1 MLATSLMPTA
11 ALATVADT
19 ATTQAD
25 TASTTIAEDA
35 QDEALEQPV
44 DEAGTSADAVEAVEA
59 AEPSSTDVESVVET
73 TIAAIEAESVSGSLS
88 DIDYVY
94 IDQDS
99 VSQAESQFVLV
110 GLDPTISNFTEASL
124 TVSSPNGA
132 LFEKS
137 AKASTDSAVLFEFEG
152 GSLAQGKYTIANLLL
167 NTPYNKVVYDFT
179 TDAVEY
185 SFEVTSSNNSIESAL
200 ADGGIYTVDNSG
212 NVVEQKTVEG
222 ALQTAGAIGGNGSK
236 AKYSTAAPLVVLLD
250 PGHGGNDPGASANGL
265 VEKTLNLKIALA
277 CRDELSSY
285 KGVTVRMTRDKDATV
300 DLATRAQMARDYG
313 ATVIIG
319 IHNDSAGEAA
329 HGSSVIIPLNGR
341 EHAIGD
347 ELGKEILKQLERLG
361 LYNRGT
367 WGKAGNEGD
376 YYYLIREPKK
386 DGIAGIIIEHAFL
399 TNADDAKFLADD
411 ANLRKAG
418 ISDATAIASYYGLSF
433 DESVY
438 YAPVYNYDY
447 YIANNKDVANACGGS
462 RAAAIQHFMSYGM
475 NEGRKSSPNFDIESY
490 YNRYSDLRNAFG
502 FNLAAYYQ
510 HYVNHGRHEGR
521 NPTGTSEIVDY
532 ASTQN
537 GKNYAPVYDGSTY
550 RKKYEDLDKAFTVQ
564 IGVVSL
570 FSDKDL
576 LAHFLN
582 HGMNEGRVASD
593 RFSPSSYY
601 NQYYDLRRA
610 FGDNLKNYYEH
621 YIDHGLNEGRSAAAG
636 QPMKNFITMSGDIDY
651 SPVYDGSYYWNNHED
666 LRNVFQHNIG
676 DFTLIDECAL
686 LEHFKTYGMR
696 EARRAS
702 ASFDVD
708 CYYKTYPDL
717 RKAFGTSDWSR
728 YYLHYIEWGCGEG
741 RVAVDQTNTVTDSY
755 SAIMGNS
762 QVTAAQM
769 AKRYKISGKS
779 YPSNVYAQYG
789 APDIDTFCNIIYQE
803 ANAEGVRAE
812 IVFAQAMHE
821 TGWLQFGG
829 DVAPEQCNF
838 AGIGATGGV
847 PGNSFNDNGANS
859 VRIGLRAQVQ
869 HLKAYASTAKLNN
882 PCVDPR
888 FNFVQRGCAPSVYDL
903 SGRWATGPGYG
914 DKVMALVNSIIV
926 L

>member
-19 ATTQAD
+19 ASTQAD
-25 TASTTIAEDA
+25 TASTTVAEDA
-35 QDEALEQPV
+35 QDEALEQPM
-44 DEAGTSADAVEAVEA
+44 DEADSSADVVEAAEA
-59 AEPSSTDVESVVET
+59 AEPSSPDVESVVEPAV
-73 TIAAIEAESVSGSLS
+73 AAIEAQSVSGSLA

-99 VSQAESQFVLV
+99 VSAAESQFVLV
-110 GLDPTISNFTEASL
+110 GLDSTISNFTEAAL
-124 TVSSPNGA
+124 TVSSPSGA
-132 LFEKS
+132 LLEKS

-152 GSLAQGKYTIANLLL
+152 ASLAQGKYTVANLLL
-167 NTPYNKVVYDFT
+167 NTMDNKVVYDFT
-179 TDAVEY
+179 SDAVEY

-212 NVVEQKTVEG
+212 NVVEQSTVEG

-236 AKYSTAAPLVVLLD
+236 AKYSTAAPMVVLLD

-329 HGSSVIIPLNGR
+329 HGSSVIIPLSGR

-386 DGIAGIIIEHAFL
+386 DGIVGIIIEHAFL
-399 TNADDAKFLADD
+399 TNVDDAKFLADD

-418 ISDATAIASYYGLSF
+418 VADATAIARYYGLSQ
-433 DESVY
+433 DDSIY
-438 YAPVYNYDY
+438 YAPIYNYEY
-447 YIANNKDVANACGGS
+447 YIANNKDVDIACAGS
-462 RAAAIQHFMSYGM
+462 RAEAMKHFIAFGM
-475 NEGRKSSPNFDIESY
+475 KEGRKSSPNFDVTSY
-490 YNRYSDLRNAFG
+490 YNRHADLRNAFG
-502 FNLAAYYQ
+502 FNLEAYYQ
-510 HYVNHGRHEGR
+510 HYLNFGRSEGR
-521 NPTGTSEIVDY
+521 NPTGTTELVDY
-532 ASTQN
+532 ATTHN
-537 GKNYAPVYDGSTY
+537 GRNYASVYDGSVY
-550 RKKYEDLDKAFTVQ
+550 RHNYEDLDKTFTRQV
-564 IGVVSL
+564 GAVSL
-570 FSDKDL
+570 FCEKDL
-576 LAHFLN
+576 LAHFVN
-582 HGMNEGRVASD
+582 FGMNEGRVASD
-593 RFSPSSYY
+593 RFFPSSYY
-601 NQYYDLRRA
+601 NLYKDLRRA
-610 FGDNLKNYYEH
+610 FGYNLKNYYEH
-621 YIDHGLNEGRSAAAG
+621 YIDCGMREGRSAAPN
-636 QPMKNFITMSGDIDY
+636 QPMNNFVTMSGDIDY
-651 SPVYDGSYYWNNHED
+651 SPVYDGAYYWNNHED
-666 LRNVFQHNIG
+666 LRNVFQRRIG
-676 DFTLIDECAL
+676 DITLIDEYAL
-686 LEHFKTYGMR
+686 LEHFKNCGMR

-741 RVAVDQTNTVTDSY
+741 RVAVDQTHTVTDSY

-789 APDIDTFCNIIYQE
+789 APDVDTFCNIIYQE

-914 DKVMALVNSIIV
+914 DKVMALVDSIIA